1 MVGLTANWKVRLRL
15 SNPQPTGVTLVIS
28 TTALCAKI
36 MIGIGQNEC
45 LRTVAAQASA
55 SPTWSDYA
63 QYCRD
68 REGGLRRRAFQHLEK
83 FLEGAK
89 AWSFDDRSA
98 FANWVCVRI
107 AEFGES
113 DSCGLVPQPLAE
125 QLVVP
130 TLREWVARETR
141 NSIPCRWLGMFFSGV
156 VYPGLRA
163 GLSTGAVDAYS
174 LLREA
179 LRRNPNDDLARVRLI
194 EMIVGDA
201 EFSCHHL
208 PHYYI
213 GEPKDDVAR
222 IAEAVELLPGVVD
235 PTQNARL
242 QSELH
247 HVSQLIDDW
256 MRFTDAGASD
266 FNQWC
271 VNLGRKYR
279 WIKAYYY
286 SANGT

>member
-1 MVGLTANWKVRLRL
+1 
-15 SNPQPTGVTLVIS
+15 
-28 TTALCAKI
+28 
-36 MIGIGQNEC
+36 MIGLGQNEC
-45 LRTVAAQASA
+45 LRNVAAQASA
-55 SPTWSDYA
+55 NEAWSEYA
-63 QYCRD
+63 RYCCD
-68 REGGLRRRAFQHLEK
+68 REAGLRRDAFQHLEK
-83 FLEGAK
+83 FLETAK
-89 AWSFDDRSA
+89 AWSFEDRSA

-107 AEFGES
+107 TEFGES
-113 DSCGLVPQPLAE
+113 DSCGLVPRPLAE

-130 TLREWVARETR
+130 TLREWATRETTD
-141 NSIPCRWLGMFFSGV
+141 SIPCRWLGMFFSGV

-163 GLSTGAVDAYS
+163 GLSRGADDAYS

-179 LRRNPNDDLARVRLI
+179 LRRNPNDDLARIRLL

-213 GEPKDDVAR
+213 GDPKDNLAR
-222 IAEAVELLPGVVD
+222 IAEAVELLPAIVD
-235 PTQNARL
+235 PAQNARL
-242 QSELH
+242 QSEID

-256 MRFTDAGASD
+256 IRFTDGGASD

-271 VNLGRKYR
+271 VNRGRTYR

-286 SANGT
+286 SAKGT